1 MEVTPGLRRQ
11 PPPDLDAAGQDDAL
25 IARIRTE
32 IEDRGPMTFDRFM
45 TLALYDAE
53 GGYYRSNTPRP
64 GRDGDF
70 LTAPEAHPIFGWA
83 LARAVADAWN
93 ALDRP
98 ATFTLRE
105 YGSGTGALGLAI
117 LAGLGR
123 GTPDFATILRY
134 EPIEVDPRRLTTLRA
149 RFDAA
154 GHADRLAPSRTGE
167 ASPIAGV
174 VLANEVLDALPTHR
188 IVMRAGELREIKVG
202 WAGGEFI
209 DVEAAPSTP
218 ALEHRLAAE
227 RIVLAEGQ
235 RGEICLE
242 VDGWIAAAAGGL
254 ERGLLLAID
263 YGYPAAELYDPVRR
277 RDGTLRAYLRHTVHD
292 DVYRHVGRQDLTA
305 HVDVTAVEA
314 AAQAADSLTSA
325 RRPRPN
331 SWPAGRRRSAP
342 GVRCRTG
349 ATLEDY
355 LTARSSLLRM
365 STGCHGPVPR
375 DGSSPSM
382 AGRQV
387 VPASSSARAADEPR
401 H

>member
-1 MEVTPGLRRQ
+1 VEVTPGLRRQ

-70 LTAPEAHPIFGWA
+70 LTAPEAHAIFGWA
-83 LARAVADAWN
+83 IARAVADAWN
-93 ALDRP
+93 TLDRP

-117 LAGLGR
+117 LTGLGR
-123 GTPDFATILRY
+123 EAPDLATILRY

-174 VLANEVLDALPTHR
+174 VLANEVLDALPTQR

-218 ALEHRLAAE
+218 ALAHRLAAE

-235 RGEICLE
+235 HGEICLE

-277 RDGTLRAYLRHTVHD
+277 PDGTLRAYLRHTVHD

-314 AAQAADSLTSA
+314 AAQAAGLTHLGTTTQGEFLA
-325 RRPRPN
+325 GLGAGDLLRAYGAE
-331 SWPAGRRRSAP
+331 PA
-342 GVRCRTG
+342 T
-349 ATLEDY
+349 TIEDY

-365 STGCHGPVPR
+365 IDPAAMGRFRVMAFGRRWPDRQAVVGLEFRTGR
-375 DGSSPSM
+375 
-382 AGRQV
+382 
-387 VPASSSARAADEPR
+387 
-401 H
+401 